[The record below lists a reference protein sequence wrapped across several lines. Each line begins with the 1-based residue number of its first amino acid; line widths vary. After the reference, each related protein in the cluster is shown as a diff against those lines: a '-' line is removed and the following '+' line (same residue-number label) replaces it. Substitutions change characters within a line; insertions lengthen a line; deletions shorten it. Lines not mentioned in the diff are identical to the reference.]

1 MHCAKVQNFFPSHI
15 SKDEDGRK
23 STRDSRDPREK
34 ILDMELEALSKT
46 DSQEKCKNLE
56 TQLKYQFLQL
66 KSEYKCCYSYPFENL
81 LVETEEK
88 GELEAGRARLDKL
101 QAKSS
106 SVYLC
111 LTWEDPIL
119 AAFYLIEQADAS
131 AFDEPIFKVAANIT

>member
-1 MHCAKVQNFFPSHI
+1 MKLIRKKNVRIWKKLNTNFHNRII
-15 SKDEDGRK
+15 SVIVVIC
-23 STRDSRDPREK
+23 T
-34 ILDMELEALSKT
+34 L
-46 DSQEKCKNLE
+46 
-56 TQLKYQFLQL
+56 
-66 KSEYKCCYSYPFENL
+66 FENP

-119 AAFYLIEQADAS
+119 AAFYLIEQADAL
-131 AFDEPIFKVAANIT
+131 AFDEPIFKVVANIT